1 MKLESARQLKEEL
14 LRGITG
20 RLAVRGDGKTRSIAI
35 GVAPAKPHHD
45 YRIAVRPRTR
55 QDLAGLRTYLDDRT
69 AGEMEIRITGPIRA
83 AGCSTL
89 CVGAS
94 VSREKEPRR
103 TGSLGFF
110 ARRNRDGV
118 VGFVSNNHILAGED
132 AGLDGD
138 IILHPGRADQRRAAP
153 SGIAFLDGRYPRLK
167 GGRGLP
173 LDCAFACLI
182 DHDAVTTA
190 PHFGPPAVAL
200 TNIPVTKTGRSTAQT
215 YGRVTAFYLDRC
227 DVDYRR
233 AGRIRFQG
241 EIEIESRDEFP
252 FACGGDSGSLILTE
266 DGSPLALIHSV
277 SAAGGYTHNSGL
289 TFAHPIQSVLRAL
302 DVSFI

>member
-1 MKLESARQLKEEL
+1 MRLDSARQLKEEL

-20 RLAVRGDGKTRSIAI
+20 RLALRGDGQARSIAI
-35 GVAPAKPHHD
+35 GVAAANPQNE
-45 YRIAVRPRTR
+45 YRIAVRPRTPR
-55 QDLAGLRTYLDDRT
+55 DLAGLRTYLDDRT
-69 AGEMEIRITGPIRA
+69 AGEMEIRITGPVRA

-89 CVGAS
+89 SVGAS
-94 VSREKEPRR
+94 VSREQEPRR

-118 VGFVSNNHILAGED
+118 IGFVSNNHILAGED

-138 IILHPGRADQRRAAP
+138 VILHPGRADRRRATP

-167 GGRGLP
+167 GGRELS
-173 LDCAFACLI
+173 LDCAFARFI
-182 DHDAVTTA
+182 DGDAVATPPRLGA
-190 PHFGPPAVAL
+190 PAVAL
-200 TNIPVTKTGRSTAQT
+200 TNIPVTKTGRSTGQT
-215 YGRVTAFYLDRC
+215 HGRVTAFFLDRC

-233 AGRIRFQG
+233 AGTIRFQG
-241 EIEIESRDEFP
+241 QIEIESRDEFP
-252 FACGGDSGSLILTE
+252 FACGGDSGAMILTE
-266 DGSPLALIHSV
+266 DGSPLGLIHSV

-302 DVSFI
+302 NVSFL